1 MIEKAVNLYIGA
13 DHAPVV
19 VDVAQY
25 DSQWEYHF
33 RVYYE
38 DQEWEIPEGCTAT
51 LVGKKKDGHVALYAT
66 TITDNEIVVNP
77 NFQLTAC
84 PGDVKAEVR
93 IIAQNGQSVATPRLV
108 FRVAASPEGDED
120 VASGTTLTA
129 YQELF
134 AEASELMEAA
144 SNIVGMTAS
153 ASSVDTIEEVD
164 AIVTGGTGGE
174 PYNIE
179 IKVPKGER
187 GETGINSLTASATTL
202 ASGSSATASVDDLT
216 GGNFRINL
224 GIPRGINGTGAVSS
238 VMGEDPDANT
248 HDIGVWQIL
257 KHVYPVGSIYMSTVN
272 TSPATLFGGGTWE
285 PIENV
290 FLLGA
295 SPSYP
300 AGEEGGNESVSLTA
314 ANNGPHTHNVVVSPR
329 DASYPYAGVM
339 GAYKMTWSTTLSKDY
354 SRTGTIVSS
363 SKNNGTYIAEESGS
377 GEPFSIMP
385 PYLPVYIW
393 ERTA

>member
-19 VDVAQY
+19 VNVAQY

-66 TITDNEIVVNP
+66 SIVDNEIVVNP

-129 YQELF
+129 YQEIF

-144 SNIVGMTAS
+144 SNITGMTGS
-153 ASSVDTIEEVD
+153 GSVVDTIEEAD
-164 AIVTGGTGGE
+164 AVVTGGTGGQ
-174 PYNIE
+174 PYNIHVY
-179 IKVPKGER
+179 IPKGER
-187 GETGINSLTASATTL
+187 GPVGVTDLRSSVTTL
-202 ASGSSATASVDDLT
+202 SPGSNATANITKVSDGVY
-216 GGNFRINL
+216 NIAF
-224 GIPRGINGTGAVSS
+224 GIPRGVDGSGAVST
-238 VMGEDPDANT
+238 VMGESPNVQT
-248 HDIGVWQIL
+248 HDVEKWALMQHI
-257 KHVYPVGSIYMSTVN
+257 YPVGAIYISTVSTAPN
-272 TSPATLFGGGTWE
+272 ILFGGGTWE
-285 PIENV
+285 RIEANR
-290 FLLGA
+290 FLLSAGTGEYAPGEKGGA
-295 SPSYP
+295 DKTSLEISNLP
-300 AGEEGGNESVSLTA
+300 AHTHGLTKIGRTSQKQGTGTTYYGYLNTQWNEGGAVPQLTDSTGDGEE
-314 ANNGPHTHNVVVSPR
+314 
-329 DASYPYAGVM
+329 
-339 GAYKMTWSTTLSKDY
+339 
-354 SRTGTIVSS
+354 
-363 SKNNGTYIAEESGS
+363 
-377 GEPFSIMP
+377 FSIMP
-385 PYLPVYIW
+385 PYLAVYMW